1 MHPNKERAHKS
12 NQYLRSITYISISS
26 MNPSDADSHS
36 NVSKTSSSRR
46 RIPRRSSVVSKS
58 SYQCDESLS
67 STYIGDVIVDTEL
80 KKNQVVNYEVFDK
93 IEVEANEPKNKKPY
107 VPRRLS
113 LYVEESSLNQ
123 VTTKTAM
130 MNNRV
135 PRRVSSTVFI
145 GDVVVD

>member
-1 MHPNKERAHKS
+1 
-12 NQYLRSITYISISS
+12 
-26 MNPSDADSHS
+26 MNPRNNTNATSHS
-36 NVSKTSSSRR
+36 NVSKKSSSCR

-58 SYQCDESLS
+58 SYQRDESLS

-80 KKNQVVNYEVFDK
+80 KKNQVVNYDVDK
-93 IEVEANEPKNKKPY
+93 IEIEANEPKNKKPY

-113 LYVEESSLNQ
+113 LYVEDSSLNQ

>member
-1 MHPNKERAHKS
+1 
-12 NQYLRSITYISISS
+12 
-26 MNPSDADSHS
+26 MNPSNATSRS
-36 NVSKTSSSRR
+36 NVSKKSSSRR

-58 SYQCDESLS
+58 SYQYQRDESLS

-80 KKNQVVNYEVFDK
+80 KNQVVNYYDIDK
-93 IEVEANEPKNKKPY
+93 IEVEANEPKNEKPY

-113 LYVEESSLNQ
+113 LYVEDSALNQ
-123 VTTKTAM
+123 VTTTTAIISKFP
-130 MNNRV
+130 RV

>member
-12 NQYLRSITYISISS
+12 NQYLRSITYISIS
-26 MNPSDADSHS
+26 MNPSNADSHS

-80 KKNQVVNYEVFDK
+80 KNQVVNYDVDK
-93 IEVEANEPKNKKPY
+93 IEIEANEPKNKKPY

-113 LYVEESSLNQ
+113 LYVEDSSLNQ

-145 GDVVVD
+145 GDVVVN

>member
-1 MHPNKERAHKS
+1 
-12 NQYLRSITYISISS
+12 
-26 MNPSDADSHS
+26 MNPSSDSHSSSS
-36 NVSKTSSSRR
+36 NVSKKSSSR

-58 SYQCDESLS
+58 SYQRDESLS

-80 KKNQVVNYEVFDK
+80 KNQVAEVEVDQ
-93 IEVEANEPKNKKPY
+93 IEVEVEANYNEPKNKKPY

-113 LYVEESSLNQ
+113 LYVEDSALNQ

-130 MNNRV
+130 MNKFPRV
-135 PRRVSSTVFI
+135 PHRASSTVFI